1 MASILIADDNKENR
15 YILEILLQKNGFQTV
30 SAVNGK
36 EALEE
41 ARKVPPD
48 MIVSDILMPDMDG
61 FTLCKKCKSDEHLK
75 KIPFVFYTA
84 TYTEPKDI
92 ELGLSLGAAKF
103 LIKPMEAQALLEA
116 LTSVLYEHRDPDVS
130 TMEHPLEEEMELLKQ
145 YNETLF
151 RKLQKKVNDLETAN
165 RMLQEEMG
173 KRLLTEN
180 SLRQSEKRLT
190 LLLNS
195 LPVGFAWADTAN
207 NIQFVNEK
215 FTQLFGY
222 TVEDIPSVKDL
233 FPLAF
238 PDKTISDAFLSTWA
252 NAIDTSGKTGK
263 PTLPFDVRVTCK
275 NGEIRDISV
284 IGAVIENL
292 RLAIFTDVTE
302 HKQLQEQ
309 LTQAQK
315 LESIGNLAGGIAHD
329 FNNILTTIT
338 GFAGLLQMKMD
349 SSDPLLSHVKELVS
363 AGMRGAALTNQLLAF
378 SRKQILDMKPVDLN
392 ATMASLEKML
402 RRLIREDI
410 ALDFHLTANH
420 LWIMADANQVGQVVI
435 NLVTNARDALPN
447 GGSLIIS
454 TGAAF
459 VDDVF
464 IRQHG
469 EGEIGQ
475 YAVITIRDD
484 GVGMSAE
491 IKRKIFEPFFT
502 TKEIGK
508 GTGLG
513 LSVVYGIIRQHK
525 GMIFVESE
533 PGKGTVFTVYL
544 PLLKEDTDIDKSPVK
559 EAEGKR
565 GTETVLIAEDNE
577 TLRKMTKDVLENH
590 GYTVIPAEDGK
601 TALTTF
607 KEHKETIDIIILD
620 LMMPG
625 KRGFDVYREIA
636 KEAPQVKVLFVT
648 GYSEDEVKQGE
659 IRARALPLLFKP
671 YTPFEFLK
679 RVREILDGKDSRGE

>member
-1 MASILIADDNKENR
+1 MASILIVDDNKENR

-36 EALEE
+36 EALFE
-41 ARKVPPD
+41 ARKSPPD

-61 FTLCKKCKSDEHLK
+61 FTLCKECKADERLK

-84 TYTEPKDI
+84 TYTEPKDM

-103 LIKPMEAQALLEA
+103 LIKPLETQVLLET
-116 LTSVLYEHRDPDVS
+116 LIQVMNEHGDHDIP
-130 TMEHPLEEEMELLKQ
+130 TMEHPLEEEMELLKL

-151 RKLQKKVNDLETAN
+151 RKLQKKVNDLEMAN
-165 RMLQEEMG
+165 RMLQEEME

-180 SLRQSEKRLT
+180 NLRQSEKRLT

-195 LPVGFAWADTAN
+195 LPVAFAWADTAN

-238 PDKTISDAFLSTWA
+238 PDKAIREVFLSNWTH
-252 NAIDTSGKTGK
+252 AIDTSRKTGK
-263 PTLPFDVRVTCK
+263 PTPPFDVRVTCK

-284 IGAVIENL
+284 MGAVIENL
-292 RLAIFTDVTE
+292 RLAIFTDITE

-349 SSDPLLSHVKELVS
+349 NSDPLLAYVKELAS

-392 ATMASLEKML
+392 ITMASLEKML

-410 ALDFHLTANH
+410 TLNFNITANH
-420 LWIMADANQVGQVVI
+420 LKIMADANQVGQVVI
-435 NLVTNARDALPN
+435 NLVTNARDAMPN

-454 TGAAF
+454 TGSVF

-491 IKRKIFEPFFT
+491 IKQKIFEPFFT

-544 PLLKEDTDIDKSPVK
+544 PLLKEDADIDNAPAREIARKDGK
-559 EAEGKR
+559 E
-565 GTETVLIAEDNE
+565 TILIAEDNE

-601 TALTTF
+601 SALTVF
-607 KEHKETIDIIILD
+607 KEHKGAIDIIILD

-636 KEAPQVKVLFVT
+636 QIAPQVKVLFVT
-648 GYSEDEVKQGE
+648 GYSEDEVEQGE

-679 RVREILDGKDSRGE
+679 RVREILDGKDGHHE